1 MRWPFS
7 YAAAAIARRRYGGAA
22 AAWKTRVAAEQA
34 SETLR
39 ANKTKEGGEGTW
51 APSLL
56 LLQFCLLLPFF
67 CALPYLPLT
76 YTLAILSIMYYRS
89 FRLGSRARRQ
99 ALCSVRRSSGSS
111 RQAKNGE
118 LLQAGKKSSINTPY
132 SNRNAKTTPS
142 WLELVQCNSGAAGSV
157 LCHHRLARS
166 FDSLTSSIPS
176 Y

>member
-1 MRWPFS
+1 MRS
-7 YAAAAIARRRYGGAA
+7 KLSRALALQLCSSSNSAAALWRRRGGMKDPSSGRTA
-22 AAWKTRVAAEQA
+22 AAEQA

-99 ALCSVRRSSGSS
+99 AFCSVRRSRGS
-111 RQAKNGE
+111 RQVKNGE

-132 SNRNAKTTPS
+132 SNRNAKPP
-142 WLELVQCNSGAAGSV
+142 LLG
-157 LCHHRLARS
+157 
-166 FDSLTSSIPS
+166 
-176 Y
+176 